1 MWYNFY
7 GDIMKKL
14 FTFILLFMFMGSV
27 SAKEVTLDNVVNTIN
42 NGVITEEYK
51 NSKLSE
57 VNGNVKV
64 WDSVSVKA
72 KKVADGIEITYE
84 FSGDTTVTG
93 TINAVV
99 LEDGKTLQS
108 KFNFNEED
116 KDNNKYRIEIHDM
129 LVYWVIETSDGFEK
143 IQKYVSEDYIN
154 KFNGYFNKCY
164 REELHACRTYVESY
178 GNYEYISD
186 VEMNE
191 ESTNY
196 VIGLL
201 KKEARSEKNNEI
213 LFYLLIA
220 GVVIAVLFFIARSMQ
235 PKVKPIKY

>member
-7 GDIMKKL
+7 GDIMKKV
-14 FTFILLFMFMGSV
+14 FAFILFFLFVGSV

-51 NSKLSE
+51 NSKLE
-57 VNGNVKV
+57 ELNDNVKV
-64 WDSVSVKA
+64 WDNVSIKA
-72 KKVADGIEITYE
+72 KKVSNGIEITYE

-93 TINAVV
+93 TINAVM

-154 KFNGYFNKCY
+154 KFNSYFNKCY

-178 GNYEYISD
+178 GNYEYVSD

-191 ESTNY
+191 ESANY

-220 GVVIAVLFFIARSMQ
+220 GVVIAILFFAARSMQ
-235 PKVKPIKY
+235 PKVKPVKY

>member
-1 MWYNFY
+1 
-7 GDIMKKL
+7 MKKL
-14 FTFILLFMFMGSV
+14 FAFILLFLFIGSV

-51 NSKLSE
+51 NSKLEE
-57 VNGNVKV
+57 VNGNVKA
-64 WDSVSVKA
+64 WENVSIKA
-72 KKVADGIEITYE
+72 KKVNNGIEITYE

-93 TINAVV
+93 TINAVM

-154 KFNGYFNKCY
+154 KFNSYFNKCY

-178 GNYEYISD
+178 GNYEYVSD

-191 ESTNY
+191 ESANY
-196 VIGLL
+196 VISLL

-235 PKVKPIKY
+235 SKVKPVKY